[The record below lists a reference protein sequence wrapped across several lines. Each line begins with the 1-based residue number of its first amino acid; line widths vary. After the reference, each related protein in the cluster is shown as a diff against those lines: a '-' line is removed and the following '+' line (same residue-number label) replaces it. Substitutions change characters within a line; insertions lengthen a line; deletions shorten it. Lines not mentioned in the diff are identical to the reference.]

1 MFSISDIDFMT
12 NNMRIDVAS
21 IESKLNEPFF
31 TKFKSIAV
39 DAIAKY
45 IEVIKAFE
53 VLAIKRDLF
62 SHIDNE
68 AEEFIRSHYC
78 NLADMIEDEAVLQ
91 VFDTLRY
98 SFSCYAYN
106 GLHQLYT
113 RQENQNWHPKIK
125 LIEILEPNDIESL
138 ESMIKIYRGCDI
150 TEHEKGSYG
159 QAWTT
164 SLETAKEFAF
174 IHYQNQDWFLSGNR
188 VVLETNYYREHLL
201 FSNQSVEFEVVVNT
215 SRLVNVRKHI

>member
-12 NNMRIDVAS
+12 NDMRIDVAS
-21 IESKLNEPFF
+21 IEAKINEPFF

-45 IEVIKAFE
+45 IEAIKAFE
-53 VLAIKRDLF
+53 ALGIKRDLF

-68 AEEFIRSHYC
+68 AEEFTRSHYC
-78 NLADMIEDEAVLQ
+78 NLADMIENEAVLQ

-113 RQENQNWHPKIK
+113 RQENQSWHP
-125 LIEILEPNDIESL
+125 
-138 ESMIKIYRGCDI
+138 
-150 TEHEKGSYG
+150 
-159 QAWTT
+159 
-164 SLETAKEFAF
+164 
-174 IHYQNQDWFLSGNR
+174 
-188 VVLETNYYREHLL
+188 
-201 FSNQSVEFEVVVNT
+201 
-215 SRLVNVRKHI
+215 VRRQIC